1 MAVPRFARTHNQ
13 GFAILLTVIVA
24 GAVGL
29 TIVATV
35 LLLGVDMARSSL
47 VTVNSHQ
54 AGTMADTCAEEALE
68 QIRESDSFTGTNN
81 VTIDSQSCSYTVT
94 NTGGTTRSITANST
108 VNNITRRVSIT
119 ITAISPSIVVSS
131 WQEVAD

>member
-1 MAVPRFARTHNQ
+1 
-13 GFAILLTVIVA
+13 
-24 GAVGL
+24 
-29 TIVATV
+29 
-35 LLLGVDMARSSL
+35 
-47 VTVNSHQ
+47 
-54 AGTMADTCAEEALE
+54 MADTCAEEALE